1 MATLADMLTNGNAL
15 TSPDA
20 SVASAAPNYIPTDAI
35 AHQYRLADLLRS
47 KTPATSWA
55 GVIAN
60 GLGAVGGNLVQGNA
74 DDALAS
80 NQAVHKADIANV
92 ANAKDLPTL
101 SKAMLNAQDP
111 TVQDLGLKTRIA
123 QISDDPMKDYNTRA
137 AVIAKYNIDPNSQR
151 GQTFLLTGKLPDIDS
166 PMNVKEWNYFKQ
178 LPEDQKQQYLT
189 MKRANQFL
197 DAGTN
202 YNRPNPLDAAAPPL
216 QVIPKNVAGEA
227 AARKTGELNAEGAN
241 SLPKT
246 KLALEAYEANNNNVS
261 SRIDKAINQS
271 GAWTTGFMGSVGS
284 HIPGSAANDLR
295 GTLET
300 ISANLGF
307 DKLAEIRAQSPTGG
321 ALGAVS
327 DQEGAQLR
335 SAVANIEQ
343 SQTQEQLVENLRSI
357 QAIRQDFAK
366 RKREAYD
373 IDVARFG
380 AANVPNPDTGKLPS
394 AGSGSAVNP
403 SPGKKYIWSPNGGL
417 QEQ

>member
-20 SVASAAPNYIPTDAI
+20 GVASSTPNYIPTDAI

-123 QISDDPMKDYNTRA
+123 QISDDPMKDYTTRA

-151 GQTFLLTGKLPDIDS
+151 GQTFLLTGKLPDTDS
-166 PMNVKEWNYFKQ
+166 PMSVKEWNYFSK
-178 LPEDQKQQYLT
+178 LPPDQQQQYLT
-189 MKRANQFL
+189 MKRANQYL
-197 DAGTN
+197 DTGTN
-202 YNRPNPLDAAAPPL
+202 FTRPNPINATAPPV
-216 QVIPKNVAGEA
+216 QVIPKDVEGA
-227 AARKTGELNAEGAN
+227 AAAQKTGELNAEGAN

-246 KLALEAYEANNNNVS
+246 KLALDAYEANNKNVS
-261 SRIDKAINQS
+261 SRIEKAINQAD
-271 GAWTTGFMGSVGS
+271 AWTTGFMGSVGS

-295 GTLET
+295 ATLET
-300 ISANLGF
+300 VSANLGF

-335 SAVANIEQ
+335 SAWANVEQ
-343 SQTQEQLVENLRSI
+343 SQSRDQLVENLRSI

-380 AANVPNPDTGKLPS
+380 AANVPNPDTGKLPG
-394 AGSGSAVNP
+394 AGSGSVVNP